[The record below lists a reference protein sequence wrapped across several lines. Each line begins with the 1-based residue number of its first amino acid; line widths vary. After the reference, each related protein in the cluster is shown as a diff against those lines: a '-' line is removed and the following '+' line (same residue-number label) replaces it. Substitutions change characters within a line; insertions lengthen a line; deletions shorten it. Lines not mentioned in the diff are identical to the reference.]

1 MYTGSDTDVYTL
13 IQILQNKV
21 LKPELILPTL
31 KLTYLSPSQDLDSLS
46 EWYQGVCV
54 HMSGWKASGTDV
66 AQVFK
71 RRVNLGRCEEFS
83 AHSTVE
89 LEEEM
94 DRMKVN
100 NLKYRPTAYGR
111 SDLAYSASCQRY
123 NIYIIYNSGTTASF
137 SMMSLLSC
145 VGYYFVISL

>member
-1 MYTGSDTDVYTL
+1 MYTGSYTGVYTL

-66 AQVFK
+66 VQVLE
-71 RRVNLGRCEEFS
+71 RRVNRDIDVVK
-83 AHSTVE
+83 STV
-89 LEEEM
+89 
-94 DRMKVN
+94 
-100 NLKYRPTAYGR
+100 PTVRQSWRKRWIG
-111 SDLAYSASCQRY
+111 
-123 NIYIIYNSGTTASF
+123 
-137 SMMSLLSC
+137 
-145 VGYYFVISL
+145 